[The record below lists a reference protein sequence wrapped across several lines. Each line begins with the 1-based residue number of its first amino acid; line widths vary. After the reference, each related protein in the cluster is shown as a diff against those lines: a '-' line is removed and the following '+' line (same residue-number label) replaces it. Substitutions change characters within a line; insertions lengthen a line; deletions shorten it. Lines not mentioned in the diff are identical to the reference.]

1 MANNVDVTG
10 LGSGNLLLDTNIL
23 IYHLKAVLP
32 PELKA
37 SLALAVSSQRV
48 HVSVITRMEMLA
60 WREHSELSLNQTYGL
75 LQLMQE
81 LPLNEPVVQEA
92 IRLRKQFGLKL
103 PDAVIAATAV
113 VHLCTLVSGNGADF
127 ERVSGLNLLRV

>member
-10 LGSGNLLLDTNIL
+10 LGSSNLLLDTNIL

-37 SLALAVSSQRV
+37 SLALAVSTQRA

-60 WREHSELSLNQTYGL
+60 WRGHNELSLNQTHGL
-75 LQLMQE
+75 LQLTKE
-81 LPLNEPVVQEA
+81 LPLVEPVVQEA

-113 VHLCTLVSGNGADF
+113 VHLCTLVTGNGADF
-127 ERVSGLNLLRV
+127 ERVSGLNLLRI

>member
-10 LGSGNLLLDTNIL
+10 LGSSRLLLDTNIL
-23 IYHLKAVLP
+23 IYHLKAALP
-32 PELKA
+32 LELKA
-37 SLALAVSSQRV
+37 SLALAVSSHRAY
-48 HVSVITRMEMLA
+48 VSVITRMEMLA
-60 WREHSELSLNQTYGL
+60 WRGHNELSLNQTYGL

-113 VHLCTLVSGNGADF
+113 VHLCTLVTGNGADF
-127 ERVSGLNLLRV
+127 EQVSGLNLLRI

>member
-10 LGSGNLLLDTNIL
+10 LGSSNLLLDTNIL

-37 SLALAVSSQRV
+37 SLALAVSTQRA

-60 WREHSELSLNQTYGL
+60 WRGHNELSLNQTHGL
-75 LQLMQE
+75 LQLTKE
-81 LPLNEPVVQEA
+81 LPLVEPVVQEA

-113 VHLCTLVSGNGADF
+113 VHLCTLVTGNGADF
-127 ERVSGLNLLRV
+127 EQVSGLNLLRI

>member
-10 LGSGNLLLDTNIL
+10 LGSSNLLLDTNIL

-37 SLALAVSSQRV
+37 SLALAVSTQRA

-60 WREHSELSLNQTYGL
+60 WRGHNELSLNQTHGL
-75 LQLMQE
+75 LQLTKE
-81 LPLNEPVVQEA
+81 LSLVEPVVQEA

-113 VHLCTLVSGNGADF
+113 VHLCTLVTGNGADF
-127 ERVSGLNLLRV
+127 ERVSGLNLLRI

>member
-1 MANNVDVTG
+1 MANKVELTE

-32 PELKA
+32 PELKT
-37 SLALAVSSQRV
+37 SLAVAASTQRA

-60 WREHSELSLNQTYGL
+60 WRGHNEHSLNQTHSL
-75 LQLMQE
+75 LQLMRE
-81 LPLNEPVVQEA
+81 LPLSEPVVQEA
-92 IRLRKQFGLKL
+92 IRLRKEFGLKL

-113 VHLCTLVSGNGADF
+113 VYLCTWVTGNGADF
-127 ERVSGLNLLRV
+127 QRVSGLNLLCV